1 MAAQLWI
8 DRTKEFRTPIVA
20 DGWSCQTW
28 EVCCCRENGWTK
40 KATIKISRRLLFIPI
55 FYEWYKKIPYS
66 LSIRLYFDQLINLKS
81 IRKAD
86 KSKLSCAILIK
97 IYREVTGY
105 QIKIY
110 SSKKKA
116 KKNKGAIWTKVV
128 QTNSKKIVIKNK
140 KLKNK
145 KTLYIRIR
153 AYKRINRKNKY
164 STWSEIKKVIVN

>member
-97 IYREVTGY
+97 IYREVPGTLRNHGLR
-105 QIKIY
+105 
-110 SSKKKA
+110 
-116 KKNKGAIWTKVV
+116 AILLYLYESTKMTEAV
-128 QTNSKKIVIKNK
+128 
-140 KLKNK
+140 
-145 KTLYIRIR
+145 
-153 AYKRINRKNKY
+153 
-164 STWSEIKKVIVN
+164 SEIAGYLRLVLLHKT

>member
-40 KATIKISRRLLFIPI
+40 KAIIKISRRLLFIPI

-97 IYREVTGY
+97 IYREVYGIDVWL
-105 QIKIY
+105 IKVP
-110 SSKKKA
+110 
-116 KKNKGAIWTKVV
+116 GTLRF
-128 QTNSKKIVIKNK
+128 QKIVILDS
-140 KLKNK
+140 LKITN
-145 KTLYIRIR
+145 ISNI
-153 AYKRINRKNKY
+153 
-164 STWSEIKKVIVN
+164 EIMYLI

>member
-8 DRTKEFRTPIVA
+8 VRTKEFRTPIVA

-66 LSIRLYFDQLINLKS
+66 LSIRLYLDQLINLNS

-86 KSKLSCAILIK
+86 KSRLSCAILIK
-97 IYREVTGY
+97 IYREVT
-105 QIKIY
+105 
-110 SSKKKA
+110 
-116 KKNKGAIWTKVV
+116 
-128 QTNSKKIVIKNK
+128 QTLRNQSALMIAESLSV
-140 KLKNK
+140 LKNSVVMDDR
-145 KTLYIRIR
+145 TDPERIAMIQR
-153 AYKRINRKNKY
+153 GI
-164 STWSEIKKVIVN
+164 E

>member
-97 IYREVTGY
+97 IYREVT
-105 QIKIY
+105 
-110 SSKKKA
+110 
-116 KKNKGAIWTKVV
+116 
-128 QTNSKKIVIKNK
+128 
-140 KLKNK
+140 L
-145 KTLYIRIR
+145 L
-153 AYKRINRKNKY
+153 
-164 STWSEIKKVIVN
+164 WSEIRWYRTKFLWFYLLSLIHFEPQIGIQLFL

>member
-1 MAAQLWI
+1 M
-8 DRTKEFRTPIVA
+8 K
-20 DGWSCQTW
+20 
-28 EVCCCRENGWTK
+28 NN
-40 KATIKISRRLLFIPI
+40 IK
-55 FYEWYKKIPYS
+55 FYEIETKTFFFDKKCSHNVKKEVFFGHPDECKKKKSSKS
-66 LSIRLYFDQLINLKS
+66 LTIILS
-81 IRKAD
+81 KAVP
-86 KSKLSCAILIK
+86 K
-97 IYREVTGY
+97 VTGY

-145 KTLYIRIR
+145 QTLYIRIR

>member
-8 DRTKEFRTPIVA
+8 DRTKEFRTPIIV

-97 IYREVTGY
+97 IYREVPGVLIHENGY
-105 QIKIY
+105 ILSIPFRH
-110 SSKKKA
+110 S
-116 KKNKGAIWTKVV
+116 GAIAGF
-128 QTNSKKIVIKNK
+128 
-140 KLKNK
+140 
-145 KTLYIRIR
+145 IRCIQ
-153 AYKRINRKNKY
+153 
-164 STWSEIKKVIVN
+164 SHT

>member
-40 KATIKISRRLLFIPI
+40 KVIIKISRRLLFIPI

-97 IYREVTGY
+97 IYREVPGSLSSSTTFHLHLHSGVS
-105 QIKIY
+105 KIF
-110 SSKKKA
+110 S
-116 KKNKGAIWTKVV
+116 
-128 QTNSKKIVIKNK
+128 
-140 KLKNK
+140 
-145 KTLYIRIR
+145 
-153 AYKRINRKNKY
+153 NKY
-164 STWSEIKKVIVN
+164 VFVIVFVQFVVPIFERGVCVWSYLISDSSHP